1 MSLKKF
7 ALGAVGFA
15 VASFFANQA
24 IANNFVA
31 GKDYQVVQ
39 NPQKVEVAD
48 KIEVRE
54 FFWYGCPHCHHLEP
68 HMQTWLK
75 QLPKDVRFI
84 RTPAPI
90 NPVWEVGARAYFTS
104 EALGVRQYSHLPLFD
119 AHHTTGQ
126 KGALSQK
133 ALAKFFTQYNIP
145 EDKFNSTF
153 TSFSISNRVAQAKQL
168 MQDYQL
174 NGVPAVVVN
183 GKYIVQGSD
192 EKVPQVINYL
202 IDKERKKSSK

>member
-1 MSLKKF
+1 MSIKKF
-7 ALGAVGFA
+7 AFGAVGFA
-15 VASFFANQA
+15 IATFFATHA
-24 IANNFVA
+24 MAKTNFVA
-31 GKDYQVVQ
+31 GEDFHIVQ
-39 NPQKVEVAD
+39 NPQPVEVAG

-54 FFWYGCPHCHHLEP
+54 FFWYGCPHCHNLEP

-75 QLPKDVRFI
+75 NLPKDVRFV

-90 NPVWEVGARAYFTS
+90 NPVWEVGARAYFAS

-119 AHHTTGQ
+119 AHHAGQ

-145 EDKFNSTF
+145 EEKFNSTF
-153 TSFSISNRVAQAKQL
+153 TSFGVTNRVSHAKKL

-174 NGVPAVVVN
+174 AGVPAVVVN
-183 GKYIVQGSD
+183 GKYLVKGED
-192 EKVPQVINYL
+192 AKVTQVIDFL
-202 IDKERKKSSK
+202 IEKERKK